1 VAAVRKTKIV
11 ATAGPQSSDPV
22 TLARLLE
29 AGADVI
35 RLNLAHG
42 DPETHAATA
51 ACAREQADKAGRIVG
66 LLADLPGP
74 KMRTGPVEKER
85 VVLYSGAAF
94 ELTTETVPGDWNRVS
109 TNVPNL
115 EDLVSPGDEI
125 FLADGTI
132 VLEVK
137 NVRANGV
144 DTVVRRGGALR
155 SRKGL
160 HLPQAERHL
169 EAFTEDDRAGLQRAL
184 DQHIELVGLS
194 FVRDA
199 EDIRRARSALPEEG
213 HRPALVAKI
222 ETRSALENLDEII
235 LEADVVMVAR
245 GDLGIQVPL
254 HRVPLIQKDIIRRCN
269 ATATPV
275 ITATQMLESMTREPL
290 PTRAEVTDVANA
302 VFDGT
307 DALMLSEE
315 TAVGEDPPLAVKTM
329 SDIANAAEGDPM
341 FGPGLTSLP
350 ETRTN
355 DDPVAWAVARAAVQA
370 AEDLNVK
377 AILCPTRS
385 GATPRRVS
393 AFRPKPPIIGMSDSH
408 ETTGALSLAWGVVP
422 YLFPSSDSPTAVE
435 EDVERTRVAAIDSG
449 AAAVG
454 DLVAVVAGAPGPR
467 AGNTDYV
474 RIIRL

>member
-1 VAAVRKTKIV
+1 MSQVRKTKIV
-11 ATAGPQSSDPV
+11 ATAGPKSRDAG
-22 TLARLLE
+22 TLARMLD

-42 DPETHAATA
+42 DPDSHEAIVGT
-51 ACAREQADKAGRIVG
+51 AREEADKAGRVVG

-74 KMRTGPVEKER
+74 KMRTGIIAKER
-85 VVLYSGAAF
+85 VVLHSGEKF
-94 ELTTETVPGDWNRVS
+94 ELTTEDIEGDWTRVS

-115 EDLVSPGDEI
+115 EEMVTSGEEI

-137 NVRANGV
+137 NVKQGTV
-144 DTVVRRGGALR
+144 ETVVRRGGALR

-160 HLPQAERHL
+160 HLPGAERHL
-169 EAFTEDDRAGLQRAL
+169 EAFTQADQEGLARAL
-184 DQHIELVGLS
+184 ELHLELVGIS

-199 EDIRRARSALPEEG
+199 EDVRRARAALPQHG

-222 ETRSALENLDEII
+222 ETRSALDHLDEII

-245 GDLGIQVPL
+245 GDLGIQVPI

-307 DALMLSEE
+307 DAMMLSEE

-329 SDIANAAEGDPM
+329 SDIALAAEGDPL
-341 FGPGLTSLP
+341 FGPGLTALP
-350 ETRTN
+350 EARTD

-370 AEDLNVK
+370 AEDLHVT

-408 ETTGALSLAWGVVP
+408 ETAGALSLAWGVIP
-422 YLFPSSDSPTAVE
+422 YLFPEQDSPTAVE
-435 EDVERTRVAAIDSG
+435 EDVERTRQAALDSG
-449 AAAVG
+449 AAKAG
-454 DLVAVVAGAPGPR
+454 DLVAVVAGSPGPR

>member
-1 VAAVRKTKIV
+1 VRKTKIV
-11 ATAGPQSSDPV
+11 ATAGPRSNDPPE
-22 TLARLLE
+22 LARVIE
-29 AGADVI
+29 AGTDVI

-42 DPETHAATA
+42 DHETHAATA
-51 ACAREQADKAGRIVG
+51 VCAREQAQKAGRIVG
-66 LLADLPGP
+66 VLADLPGP
-74 KMRTGPVEKER
+74 KMRTGPIAKDR
-85 VVLYSGAAF
+85 IVLYSGESF
-94 ELTTETVPGDWNRVS
+94 ELTTAEVEGDWNRVS
-109 TNVPNL
+109 TNVPHL
-115 EDLVSPGDEI
+115 EDLVSPGDEV

-137 NVRANGV
+137 NVKRGV
-144 DTVVRRGGALR
+144 VETVVRRGGGLR

-160 HLPQAERHL
+160 HLPHAERHL
-169 EAFTEDDRAGLQRAL
+169 DAFTEGDRRGLELAL
-184 DQHIELVGLS
+184 RLHLELVGIS

-199 EDIRRARSALPEEG
+199 EDVRRVRAALPEHG
-213 HRPALVAKI
+213 HLPALVAKI
-222 ETRSALENLDEII
+222 ETRSALDNLDEII

-315 TAVGEDPPLAVKTM
+315 TAIGEDPPLAIRTM
-329 SDIANAAEGDPM
+329 SEIASGAEKDPL
-341 FGPGLTSLP
+341 FGRGLTTLP
-350 ETRTN
+350 EARID

-370 AEDLNVK
+370 AEDLHVK

-385 GATPRRVS
+385 GATPRRVA
-393 AFRPKPPIIGMSDSH
+393 AFRPRPPIIGMSDSH
-408 ETTGALSLAWGVVP
+408 ETAGALSLAWGVVP
-422 YLFPSSDSPTAVE
+422 YLFATTDSPTAVE
-435 EDVERTRVAAIDSG
+435 EDVERTRQAALDSG
-449 AAAVG
+449 AANAG

>member
-1 VAAVRKTKIV
+1 M

-22 TLARLLE
+22 ILARLLE

-35 RLNLAHG
+35 RLNFAHG
-42 DPETHAATA
+42 DPEGHRSTV
-51 ACAREQADKAGRIVG
+51 ACAREQAEKAGRVVG

-74 KMRTGPVEKER
+74 KMRTGPIAKEN
-85 VVLYSGAAF
+85 VVLYTGEKFA
-94 ELTTETVPGDWNRVS
+94 LTNEKVDGDWNQVS
-109 TNVPNL
+109 TNVEHL
-115 EDLVSPGDEI
+115 EELISPGDQI

-132 VLEVK
+132 ILEAEKVT
-137 NVRANGV
+137 RGV
-144 DTVVRRGGALR
+144 VHTVIRRGGALR
-155 SRKGL
+155 SRKGM
-160 HLPQAERHL
+160 HLPQAEKQL
-169 EAFTEDDRAGLQRAL
+169 EAFTPEDRLGLERAL
-184 DQHIELVGLS
+184 DLHIEAVGIS

-199 EDIRRARSALPEEG
+199 EDVRRARAALPKDG

-222 ETRSALENLDEII
+222 ETLSALDNLDEII

-290 PTRAEVTDVANA
+290 PTRAEATDVANA

-307 DALMLSEE
+307 DAVMLSEE
-315 TAVGEDPPLAVKTM
+315 TAVGVNPPLAVKTM
-329 SDIANAAEGDPM
+329 SDIALAAEADGHFD
-341 FGPGLTSLP
+341 PGLAHLP
-350 ETRTN
+350 HTRSE
-355 DDPVAWAVARAAVQA
+355 DDPVAWAVARAAVLA
-370 AEDLNVK
+370 AEDLKVK

-422 YLFPSSDSPTAVE
+422 YQFPTSNSPKAVE
-435 EDVERTRVAAIDSG
+435 EDVERTRQAALEGGVVAE
-449 AAAVG
+449 G